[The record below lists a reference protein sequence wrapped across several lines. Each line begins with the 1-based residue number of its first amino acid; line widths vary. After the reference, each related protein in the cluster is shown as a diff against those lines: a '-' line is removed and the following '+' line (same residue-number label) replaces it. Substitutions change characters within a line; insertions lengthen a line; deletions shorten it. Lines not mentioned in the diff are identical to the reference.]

1 MTQNFQQPQ
10 TQAPAPAAETQSS
23 SPFVMDEVQI
33 PNNPEVSVGVPIGS
47 GWQQQYQVPPQPQ
60 SPAPQQQV
68 DGFTPGQMQ
77 QLEAMLAKLA
87 PAQPAGTGTPPS
99 PYTPVNAVTNQPVVE
114 QAPASTPGLDELSAQ
129 FKQVLG
135 VDLKEA
141 VQQIQQV
148 QAHQVM
154 EQTHQQLRDHW
165 NLDQRGLTQRY
176 QQIAQAATNVPPEQV
191 AKYDALGADGV
202 ILFYERYVAPNTPK
216 KTPVFDRGTSFVPRG
231 NESFDVNKARAAI
244 ASGDVSNNWGDILA
258 AYSQQQN

>member
-10 TQAPAPAAETQSS
+10 TQAPAPAAEAQTS

-47 GWQQQYQVPPQPQ
+47 GWKQQYQVPPQPQ

-77 QLEAMLAKLA
+77 QLEAMMAKLA
-87 PAQPAGTGTPPS
+87 PVQPMGTVPGAPGVQP
-99 PYTPVNAVTNQPVVE
+99 PYTPVNQPVIE
-114 QAPASTPGLDELSAQ
+114 QASTPGLDELSAQ

-154 EQTHQQLRDHW
+154 EQTHSQLREHW

-176 QQIAQAATNVPPEQV
+176 QEIAQAAANVPPDQV
-191 AKYDALGADGV
+191 A
-202 ILFYERYVAPNTPK
+202 
-216 KTPVFDRGTSFVPRG
+216 DRKSV
-231 NESFDVNKARAAI
+231 V
-244 ASGDVSNNWGDILA
+244 
-258 AYSQQQN
+258 